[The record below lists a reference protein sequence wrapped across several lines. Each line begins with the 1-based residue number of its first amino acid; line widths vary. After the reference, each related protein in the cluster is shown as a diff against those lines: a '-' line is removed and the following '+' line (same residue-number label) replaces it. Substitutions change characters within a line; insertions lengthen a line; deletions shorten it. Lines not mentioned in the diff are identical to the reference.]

1 MILGPEK
8 MIVVPPRHYCIVE
21 NPAVKDKDGQVVFD
35 THGQV
40 SAVFNF
46 RLRFP
51 VVVLCICKIQL
62 FSSSFISSVTTFR
75 KDLCVCSP

>member
-51 VVVLCICKIQL
+51 VVVLCILQIQL
-62 FSSSFISSVTTFR
+62 FSVVSFQVYIR